1 MRIITFDLIRIKEC
15 QFDSGFSQ
23 KFLKINFASLRKKNY
38 TVGIGLLEEVS
49 LKNKEELQLSILSS
63 YNINLI

>member
-49 LKNKEELQLSILSS
+49 LKKKRRIAIVNTFKL
-63 YNINLI
+63 